1 MSMRTYYDYKN
12 PPADT
17 NDVQSMLKYFGCLL
31 VENSTSTKGLS
42 GRDSSSSL
50 PSVVVSVFDKN
61 RLPKLSC
68 PKKGNP
74 LADIVLSYPGPVGYG
89 LQQVSFPAD
98 QLIVAV
104 NSFSKYGI
112 PFSVSL
118 PNCGKFPSF
127 ILSNFVVNP
136 TIIKRVYYHKRG
148 VFKLPLQP
156 SVQKINRNLNRDG
169 NNY

>member
-1 MSMRTYYDYKN
+1 MRNYCDYKN
-12 PPADT
+12 PPNDT

-31 VENSTSTKGLS
+31 LQREKNDEEKGSPDKALS
-42 GRDSSSSL
+42 DFAF
-50 PSVVVSVFDKN
+50 PSVSVFDKN

-68 PKKGNP
+68 PKKDNP

-148 VFKLPLQP
+148 LFKLPLQP
-156 SVQKINRNLNRDG
+156 SIQKINRNLNKGG

>member
-1 MSMRTYYDYKN
+1 MSMRNYCDYKN
-12 PPADT
+12 PPNDT

-31 VENSTSTKGLS
+31 LQREKNDEEKEKSDNALS
-42 GRDSSSSL
+42 GLPLSS
-50 PSVVVSVFDKN
+50 VSVFDKN

-68 PKKGNP
+68 PKKDNP

-98 QLIVAV
+98 QLIVAI
-104 NSFSKYGI
+104 NSFAKYGI
-112 PFSVSL
+112 PFSTSL

-148 VFKLPLQP
+148 LFKLPLQP
-156 SVQKINRNLNRDG
+156 SIQKINRNCRQTVD
-169 NNY
+169 